1 MAGYDPNKAWTYHDM
16 IEQAEK
22 DLNMTFHDAWLLL
35 SEATHASRTSN
46 LIFDHT
52 SKYFCFKI
60 PTFCF
65 WLEALIPCLPHS
77 FTSIF
82 ALKHPGISTRNIC
95 RWNSWNTCVETG
107 RGLSGF
113 CEPYWWS
120 LQLLVWRWP
129 RLQGH
134 EFLPRHCELLQSETA
149 AVSHSPLRPRCM

>member
-1 MAGYDPNKAWTYHDM
+1 MRFRCLEALAQKFGLCFYKYLSRIWPKQGLNLSWCDWTGWEGPEHD
-16 IEQAEK
+16 ISWRVAVVV
-22 DLNMTFHDAWLLL
+22 W
-35 SEATHASRTSN
+35 SN
-46 LIFDHT
+46 TCIPSSYLIFDHT

-95 RWNSWNTCVETG
+95 RLKSWNTCVETG
-107 RGLSGF
+107 RGWSGF

-120 LQLLVWRWP
+120 LQLLVWR
-129 RLQGH
+129 
-134 EFLPRHCELLQSETA
+134 
-149 AVSHSPLRPRCM
+149 